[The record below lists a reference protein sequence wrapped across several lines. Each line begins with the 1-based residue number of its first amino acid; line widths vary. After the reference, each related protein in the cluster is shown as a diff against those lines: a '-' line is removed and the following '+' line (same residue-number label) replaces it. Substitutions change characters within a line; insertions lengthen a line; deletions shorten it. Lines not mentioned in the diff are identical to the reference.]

1 MANTTNKFQYP
12 RPSFKHLSAI
22 NYKNRRVGAEHFR
35 YGEDY
40 MGKLLK
46 VPDFI
51 NVNKRV
57 K

>member
-1 MANTTNKFQYP
+1 MGNPKTIHKQKAFLSPINKD
-12 RPSFKHLSAI
+12 L
-22 NYKNRRVGAEHFR
+22 KNRRSAIYF
-35 YGEDY
+35 YWNDY

>member
-12 RPSFKHLSAI
+12 RPSSKHLSAI

-40 MGKLLK
+40 IGKLLK

-57 K
+57 R